1 MKNNFKWHK
10 EQINGKWY
18 SVCDHKHVPMIEHTK
33 DGKYKLRNANG
44 KAVLHEEYKD
54 AVKLALEVYEKFKKF
69 NKEFEEYK
77 TNVLNV
83 YNKRYILSSCTP
95 YYSLYS

>member
-44 KAVLHEEYKD
+44 KSVLLMKYSD
-54 AVKLALEVYEKFKKF
+54 FRNVGVKQFPASQSL
-69 NKEFEEYK
+69 
-77 TNVLNV
+77 
-83 YNKRYILSSCTP
+83 RLSTQVGQKQQKP
-95 YYSLYS
+95 

>member
-10 EQINGKWY
+10 EQINDKWY

-69 NKEFEEYK
+69 NKEFEEQ
-77 TNVLNV
+77 VLESF
-83 YNKRYILSSCTP
+83 YLLKCKKHLFSG
-95 YYSLYS
+95 

>member
-18 SVCDHKHVPMIEHTK
+18 SVCDHEHVPMIEHTK

-44 KAVLHEEYKD
+44 KAVLHED
-54 AVKLALEVYEKFKKF
+54 FSNAVKLALEVYEKFKKF
-69 NKEFEEYK
+69 NKTFEGQKNSAKGNAEFGIQNSEGM
-77 TNVLNV
+77 VLQ
-83 YNKRYILSSCTP
+83 
-95 YYSLYS
+95 

>member
-44 KAVLHEEYKD
+44 KS
-54 AVKLALEVYEKFKKF
+54 
-69 NKEFEEYK
+69 
-77 TNVLNV
+77 
-83 YNKRYILSSCTP
+83 ICTRNIP
-95 YYSLYS
+95 TQ